1 MKKLVNYNISNKKVI
16 FRADL
21 NVPVVDKKITDY
33 SRINSIIPS
42 LNELIKNNNKVFIIA
57 HFGRP
62 KGKIIKK
69 DSLRFLCEELKNMM
83 DLSRIHFL
91 ETFNNELIK
100 QKINEMDDGEVC
112 LLENIRFEIGEEK
125 NDLSFSKNVSSNFDI
140 YVNDA
145 FSASHRNHSSI
156 VGIPK
161 FLPAVAGLSLIKEIE
176 NLDYFLNNSKKPNLA
191 IIGGSKI
198 STKINVIYNL
208 IDLFDTIVIGGAMAN
223 TFLLANN
230 NNIGESLVE
239 EDFITTAKDIQ
250 KKAETN
256 NCKILLPVDT
266 VCAKNLEDKNNVR
279 ICNVDSIFKEH
290 MILDIG
296 PKTINLISKE
306 ILKSQSILWNGPL
319 GAFEYKPFD
328 ESSINI
334 ANKIKKHTKN
344 LNIDAL
350 AGGGDTLAA
359 INLANTKDGFSY
371 LSNAGGAFLEWL
383 EGNESPGIKALKSND
398 L

>member
-1 MKKLVNYNISNKKVI
+1 MKKLVNYNISNKNVI

-62 KGKIIKK
+62 KGKIIKIN
-69 DSLRFLCEELKNMM
+69 SLRFLCQELKNIMN
-83 DLSRIHFL
+83 LPRIHFL
-91 ETFNNELIK
+91 ENFNNELIK

-125 NDLSFSKNVSSNFDI
+125 NDLSFSKNLSSNFDI

-145 FSASHRNHSSI
+145 FSASHRSHSSI

-198 STKINVIYNL
+198 STKINVIFNL
-208 IDLFDTIVIGGAMAN
+208 IDLFDTIVVGGAMAN
-223 TFLLANN
+223 TFLFANN
-230 NNIGESLVE
+230 ISIGESLVE
-239 EDFITTAKDIQ
+239 EDFILTAKDI
-250 KKAETN
+250 KEKAETK
-256 NCKILLPVDT
+256 NCKFILPIDA
-266 VCAKNLEDKNNVR
+266 VCSKNLKDINNVR
-279 ICNVDSIFKEH
+279 TCNVDSILKDH

-296 PKTINLISKE
+296 PKTINLISNE
-306 ILKSQSILWNGPL
+306 ILKAQSILWNGPL

-328 ESSINI
+328 ESSINV
-334 ANKIKKHTKN
+334 ANAINKHATN

-371 LSNAGGAFLEWL
+371 LSNSGGAFLEWL